1 MNGRTIEESA
11 ELVNRLKVRF
21 QNYPLD
27 KIFTPWYIAPH
38 FSAAHDDR
46 PIGVLGQPT
55 LAANG
60 ENRWERVADDTM
72 CWPYGLWWS
81 RSVDREL
88 LAIAD
93 SGNNRVVLW
102 ERE

>member
-38 FSAAHDDR
+38 FSAGHDGSACILSQR
-46 PIGVLGQPT
+46 PARAFSLVAIISPFIVIITMPCDS
-55 LAANG
+55 AG
-60 ENRWERVADDTM
+60 ELM
-72 CWPYGLWWS
+72 
-81 RSVDREL
+81 RSLCLCVEEGRT
-88 LAIAD
+88 
-93 SGNNRVVLW
+93 V
-102 ERE
+102 